1 MREDTKWILTDN
13 DCAQYVRKT
22 GSVYEMIQAVWLDR
36 TSDEIGKTPQY
47 VIVKDAVDM
56 SLIDPCELEC
66 AISVYGYDELPD
78 GWICAEC
85 YLEEDCLYDGC
96 IIGEAETFEEARAFI
111 EEFIRRNNNG

>member
-47 VIVKDAVDM
+47 VIVKDEVDI

-66 AISVYGYDELPD
+66 AISTYGYDELPD
-78 GWICAEC
+78 EWICAEC
-85 YLEEDCLYDGC
+85 YLEEDCLCDGC
-96 IIGEAETFEEARAFI
+96 IIGEAETFEESKVFI
-111 EEFIRRNNNG
+111 EKFIRRNNND